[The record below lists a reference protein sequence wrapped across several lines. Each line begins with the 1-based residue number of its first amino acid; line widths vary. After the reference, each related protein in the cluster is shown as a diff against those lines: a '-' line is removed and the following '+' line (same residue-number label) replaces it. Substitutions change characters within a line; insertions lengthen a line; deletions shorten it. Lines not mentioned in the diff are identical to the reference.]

1 MALEDQY
8 VEVSS
13 IGIQGLSGT
22 TTAVGASGATGIQG
36 ETGATGIDGASGIQ
50 GASGATGADGATG
63 PQGDIGATG
72 IDGATGIQGAS
83 GATGADGAAGIDGAT
98 GVQGASGSTG
108 LQGASGATGIQ
119 GASGSTGLT
128 GATGVSGAS
137 GVQGASGA
145 TGLIGATGIS
155 GATGF
160 GFESLQTFTTSSTNE
175 IVVDTINPSVIRSA
189 RYEAQL
195 NSGSD
200 YSASELRLVI
210 DSPNAFL
217 TEYAIVGQSLGSFA
231 AYYSLLSNSYSGADV
246 EDIAGASF
254 WNGTTLRI
262 YTAND
267 VLAQGLLAAPI
278 ETTFTISTYNDG
290 GPHTVQN
297 VTKFVQSTAT
307 SYQATMSVS
316 KSPTLL
322 VSSISW
328 TGTGNVELRFTPF
341 NAVTYGKYY
350 RTSISA

>member
-50 GASGATGADGATG
+50 GASGATGHVGATGIDGASGVDGATG
-63 PQGDIGATG
+63 PQGIDGASGIQGIHGASGITG
-72 IDGATGIQGAS
+72 ASGINGASGVDGATGF
-83 GATGADGAAGIDGAT
+83 T
-98 GVQGASGSTG
+98 
-108 LQGASGATGIQ
+108 
-119 GASGSTGLT
+119 
-128 GATGVSGAS
+128 
-137 GVQGASGA
+137 
-145 TGLIGATGIS
+145 GATGIS
-155 GATGF
+155 GATGL
-160 GFESLQTFTTSSTNE
+160 GFESLTSFTTSSTNE
-175 IVVDTINPSVIRSA
+175 IVIDTIDPSVIRSA
-189 RYEAQL
+189 RYEAQV

-217 TEYAIVGQSLGSFA
+217 SEYAIVGQALGSFS
-231 AYYSLLSNSYSGADV
+231 AYYSLLSNSYSGGDL

-262 YTAND
+262 YTSND
-267 VLAQGLLAAPI
+267 VLAQGLLAVPLI
-278 ETTFTISTYNDG
+278 TTFTISTYNNG
-290 GPHTVQN
+290 GPHTTHN
-297 VTKFVQSTAT
+297 ETKFVQTSPT

-322 VSSISW
+322 VSGISW
-328 TGTGNVELRFTPF
+328 TGSGNVEVRFTPF
-341 NAVTYGKYY
+341 NSTTNVKYY
-350 RTSISA
+350 RTSIAA